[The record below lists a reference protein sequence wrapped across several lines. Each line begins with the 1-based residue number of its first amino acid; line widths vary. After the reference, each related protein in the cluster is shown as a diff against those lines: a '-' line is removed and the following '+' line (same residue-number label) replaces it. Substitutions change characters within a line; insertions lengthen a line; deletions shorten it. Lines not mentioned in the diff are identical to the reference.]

1 MGRGRKKGTKP
12 PLSNAERQ
20 RKYRAKQNE
29 TNIEGYKEKRK
40 KENRRQYEKRN
51 NDPLRILQHQMDGVQ
66 SYYKKNPLIKVINAK
81 KGEGISWGVELFLDH
96 SDNKESVT
104 IEPSKTEVCKLPML
118 KHKYNILW
126 ICSNTEKEAVKGP
139 NGYLKTHQMLL
150 GDEIRMVIAAAK
162 PDKEILSS
170 IRFSL
175 ARANSNINWNIG
187 IDYDSTNNQVFFK
200 KGSKSDNLI
209 WKSDEDRS
217 KWVNLEGSH
226 DIVAINVGKK
236 MWYPDYG
243 TVQDFSDAKQILKSN
258 NEVIVYA
265 NPSTGNTEGVD
276 ISQVYDSAWLDVDE
290 DLYENYETIEYVP
303 LHGSD
308 KSNIPE
314 KYTRLI
320 RPCYCFK
327 IQKEI
332 TNQARYEVVAIHKE
346 LNYNCQIEAKYEDYK
361 GLSIKLNHD
370 EVELAVDM
378 GLTKHIAKD
387 EKAIKS
393 ARTRKVPSYYCPT
406 EEDAKMKAFKAAS
419 KKVQQDNKA
428 TKERIRNSR
437 IVCNSQMKSNT
448 RFGRFMDIFRHCTV
462 TKKESSTVSS
472 NIWKDLNDH
481 DQLFNVFLRS
491 EFPTAYVDITYD
503 FLLNSI
509 PMGIFK
515 LNFND
520 TQTLKSAWAPVM
532 KATETKIRVVSVFN
546 KTFFNLN
553 VNTSQC

>member
-1 MGRGRKKGTKP
+1 
-12 PLSNAERQ
+12 
-20 RKYRAKQNE
+20 
-29 TNIEGYKEKRK
+29 
-40 KENRRQYEKRN
+40 
-51 NDPLRILQHQMDGVQ
+51 
-66 SYYKKNPLIKVINAK
+66 
-81 KGEGISWGVELFLDH
+81 
-96 SDNKESVT
+96 
-104 IEPSKTEVCKLPML
+104 
-118 KHKYNILW
+118 
-126 ICSNTEKEAVKGP
+126 
-139 NGYLKTHQMLL
+139 
-150 GDEIRMVIAAAK
+150 
-162 PDKEILSS
+162 
-170 IRFSL
+170 
-175 ARANSNINWNIG
+175 
-187 IDYDSTNNQVFFK
+187 
-200 KGSKSDNLI
+200 
-209 WKSDEDRS
+209 
-217 KWVNLEGSH
+217 
-226 DIVAINVGKK
+226 

-320 RPCYCFK
+320 RPCYCFQ

-332 TNQARYEVVAIHKE
+332 TNQTRYEVVAIHKE
-346 LNYNCQIEAKYEDYK
+346 LNYNCQIEAIYEGYK
-361 GLSIKLNHD
+361 DLYMKLNHD
-370 EVELAVDM
+370 EVELVVDM

-509 PMGIFK
+509 PMGIFQ